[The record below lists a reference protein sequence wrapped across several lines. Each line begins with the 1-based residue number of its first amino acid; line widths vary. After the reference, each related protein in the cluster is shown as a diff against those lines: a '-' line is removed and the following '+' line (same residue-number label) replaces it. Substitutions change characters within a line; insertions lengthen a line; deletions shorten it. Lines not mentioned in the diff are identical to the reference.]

1 MMKQEKVKK
10 VKIHFH
16 FNKDPQS
23 RNVAYSE
30 KCFELGLLS
39 RNPKPILFPSVDW
52 FSFHLC

>member
-23 RNVAYSE
+23 RNVAFCE

-39 RNPKPILFPSVDW
+39 SNPKAILFPSVDW
-52 FSFHLC
+52 FSFHFC